1 MAIIINGKPLLKFKL
16 RQNVDLLNPQNHDIL
31 EVIMFLGGSPLR
43 NIDEIIINKVYIS
56 ALDKENNAL
65 LLSEAELELNEETYE
80 YFEKHILRCIRDDEA
95 KPGRFEGEVNI
106 VKELS
111 KEIFEEEDSF
121 IPNSKKLAQFLFKCM
136 GNDDKEPSGDFAVCH
151 CDSQQGLFLALL
163 KLNYSNSYTHFV
175 KQGDHSVIIDIGTNK
190 TGLPGMGQ
198 KLSRAAFI
206 KKPISQQ
213 EEYDFLIYDKQQE
226 GYFCQAFIKIS
237 PVRDRRENTR
247 IIQKT
252 SENFARRAF
261 KDNAQEA
268 EGFRKKLTETLMQ
281 EDRLNVETLTENLIP
296 SPERRAEYK
305 AALVNEGI
313 SETDVS
319 IDREWAEKKLK
330 RKRLKVDKSIEL
342 YIDDEAYN
350 DKDKFQ
356 IKRNGDGT
364 IDIIL
369 KNVKNYIER

>member
-1 MAIIINGKPLLKFKL
+1 M
-16 RQNVDLLNPQNHDIL
+16 
-31 EVIMFLGGSPLR
+31 R

-65 LLSEAELELNEETYE
+65 LLSETEMELNEETYE

-95 KPGRFEGEVNI
+95 KPGKFEGGVNI
-106 VKELS
+106 VRELC
-111 KEIFEEEDSF
+111 KEIFEDQDTF
-121 IPNSKKLAQFLFKCM
+121 IIGSKKLAQFLFKCM
-136 GNDDKEPSGDFAVCH
+136 GNDEKEQSGDFAVCL

-163 KLNYSNSYTHFV
+163 KLNYSNSYSHFI
-175 KQGDHSVIIDIGTNK
+175 KQGEDAVTIDIGINK
-190 TGLPGMGQ
+190 TGLPGLGQ
-198 KLSRAAFI
+198 KLGRAAFVR
-206 KKPISQQ
+206 KPISQ
-213 EEYDFLIYDKQQE
+213 EDEYDFLVYDKQQE
-226 GYFCQAFIKIS
+226 GYFCHAFLRIS

-247 IIQKT
+247 ILQKT
-252 SENFARRAF
+252 SENFARTAF

-268 EGFRKKLTETLMQ
+268 EGFRKKLTDTLMQ
-281 EDRLNVETLTENLIP
+281 EDKLNVETLSERLLP
-296 SPERRAEYK
+296 SEEKRAEYK
-305 AALVNEGI
+305 AALANEGI
-313 SETDVS
+313 SETEVS

-330 RKRLKVDKSIEL
+330 RKRLKVDKAIEL
-342 YIDDEAYN
+342 YIDDEVYN

>member
-1 MAIIINGKPLLKFKL
+1 M
-16 RQNVDLLNPQNHDIL
+16 RT
-31 EVIMFLGGSPLR
+31 
-43 NIDEIIINKVYIS
+43 IDEIIINKVYIS

-65 LLSEAELELNEETYE
+65 VLSENELELNEETYE

-95 KPGRFEGEVNI
+95 KPGKFDGDVNI
-106 VKELS
+106 VRELC
-111 KEIFEEEDSF
+111 KEIFEEEEGFVPS
-121 IPNSKKLAQFLFKCM
+121 SKKLSQFLFKCM
-136 GNDDKEPSGDFAVCH
+136 GNDDKELSGDFAVCL

-163 KLNYSNSYTHFV
+163 KLNYSNSYSHFV
-175 KQGDHSVIIDIGTNK
+175 KQGDSDIIIDIGINK
-190 TGLPGMGQ
+190 TGLPGLGQ
-198 KLSRAAFI
+198 KLARAAFVR
-206 KKPISQQ
+206 KPINPDD
-213 EEYDFLIYDKQQE
+213 EYDFLAYDKQQE
-226 GYFCQAFIKIS
+226 GYFCQAFLRIS
-237 PVRDRRENTR
+237 PVRDKRENTR

-252 SENFARRAF
+252 SESFARRAF

-281 EDRLNVETLTENLIP
+281 EDRLNVETLSENLIP
-296 SPERRAEYK
+296 SPEKRAEFK

-313 SETDVS
+313 NEADVS

-369 KNVKNYIER
+369 KNIKNYIEK

>member
-1 MAIIINGKPLLKFKL
+1 
-16 RQNVDLLNPQNHDIL
+16 
-31 EVIMFLGGSPLR
+31 LR

-56 ALDKENNAL
+56 AIDKENNAL
-65 LLSEAELELNEETYE
+65 MLSEAELEINEETYE

-95 KPGRFEGEVNI
+95 KPGKFEGGVNI
-106 VKELS
+106 VREIC
-111 KEIFEEEDSF
+111 KEIFEEEGNF
-121 IPNSKKLAQFLFKCM
+121 VMGSKKLSQFIYKCM
-136 GNDDKEPSGDFAVCH
+136 GNDDKELSGDFAVCF

-163 KLNYSNSYTHFV
+163 KLNYSNSYSHFI
-175 KQGDHSVIIDIGTNK
+175 KQGDDTVTIDIGINK
-190 TGLPGMGQ
+190 TGLPGLGQ
-198 KLSRAAFI
+198 KLSRAAFVR
-206 KKPISQQ
+206 KPIGP
-213 EEYDFLIYDKQQE
+213 EDEYDFLVYDKQQE
-226 GYFCQAFIKIS
+226 GYFCHAFLRTS

-247 IIQKT
+247 IIQQT
-252 SENFARRAF
+252 SENFARKAF

-268 EGFRKKLTETLMQ
+268 EGFRKKLTQTLMQ
-281 EDRLNVETLTENLIP
+281 EDKLNVETLTHNLLP
-296 SPERRAEYK
+296 TEEKRAEYR

-313 SETDVS
+313 SESDVS

-330 RKRLKVDKSIEL
+330 KKRLKVDKSIEL
-342 YIDDEAYN
+342 YIDDEVYN

>member
-1 MAIIINGKPLLKFKL
+1 L
-16 RQNVDLLNPQNHDIL
+16 RT
-31 EVIMFLGGSPLR
+31 
-43 NIDEIIINKVYIS
+43 IDEIIINKVYIS

-65 LLSEAELELNEETYE
+65 MLSETELELNEETYE

-95 KPGRFEGEVNI
+95 KPGKFEGGVNI
-106 VKELS
+106 VRELCKEV
-111 KEIFEEEDSF
+111 FEDQEAF
-121 IPNSKKLAQFLFKCM
+121 IISSKKLGQFLFKCM
-136 GNDDKEPSGDFAVCH
+136 GNDDKEQSGDFAVCL

-163 KLNYSNSYTHFV
+163 KLNYSNSYSHFI
-175 KQGDHSVIIDIGTNK
+175 KQGESEVTIDIGINK
-190 TGLPGMGQ
+190 TGLPGIGQ
-198 KLSRAAFI
+198 KLSRAVFVR
-206 KKPISQQ
+206 KPISQ
-213 EEYDFLIYDKQQE
+213 EDEYDFLVYDKQKE
-226 GYFCQAFIKIS
+226 GYFCQAFLRVS

-252 SENFARRAF
+252 SEEFARRAF

-281 EDRLNVETLTENLIP
+281 EDNLNVETLTSNLLP
-296 SPERRAEYK
+296 SEEKRAEYK
-305 AALVNEGI
+305 AALVSEGI
-313 SETDVS
+313 SEPDVS

-330 RKRLKVDKSIEL
+330 KKRLKVDKSIEL
-342 YIDDEAYN
+342 YIDDEVYN

-369 KNVKNYIER
+369 KNVKNYIEK